1 MKINTEYKIGQEVW
15 FFLNEEVRF
24 GTIDK
29 IEVYVTK
36 DKIEVLYQLSSNY
49 GKIEAFE
56 TYLFNSKEDLLNS
69 KI

>member
-15 FFLNEEVRF
+15 FFLNKEVRF

-29 IEVYVTK
+29 IEVYITK
-36 DKIEVLYQLSSNY
+36 DEIEVLYQLSSNY
-49 GKIEAFE
+49 GNIEAFE
-56 TYLFNSKEDLLNS
+56 PYLFSSKEDLLNS